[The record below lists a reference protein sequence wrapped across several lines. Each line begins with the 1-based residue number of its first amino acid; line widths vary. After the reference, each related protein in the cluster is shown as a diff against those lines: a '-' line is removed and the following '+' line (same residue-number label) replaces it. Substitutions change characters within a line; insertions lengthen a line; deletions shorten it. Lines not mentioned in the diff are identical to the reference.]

1 MRRWDERS
9 SAASSLQPS
18 PPYFSCRP
26 YSRSFTG
33 APPRTR
39 FTPWRF
45 PMAEPSADDSDKNLR
60 REIRR
65 YSLIL
70 LIVALSLA
78 AWGEV
83 SRVRARA
90 SLGKEA
96 AAAAIPMVVTVTP
109 NRTSLGE
116 ELVLPGSVQ
125 AYIEAPIYARTSGYL
140 KDWRTDIGT
149 QVTKGQLLGEIDAP
163 EVDQQLSQAQADL
176 ATARANESLS
186 NTTNV
191 RWKGLLATES
201 VSRQDA
207 DEKAGD
213 AAAKKAAADS
223 AAANVARLRELES
236 FKRVV
241 APFGGVITARNTD
254 IGALIN
260 AGQSAGT
267 ELFRIADTHKLRI
280 YVQVPEVYAVTAR
293 PGLEAELRFAEQPQ
307 KPFAAKT
314 VRTSNAL
321 DPTLRTLQVELELDN
336 AKGEVFPGAY
346 AEVHF
351 KLPASAESLRLPANT
366 VLFRAAG
373 LQVATV
379 DGQKHVKLKSIVQG
393 RDFGNTIE
401 VLSGLGADETVIL
414 NPPDSLTD
422 GVLVRIAAP
431 PPAQSKD
438 KSKAT

>member
-1 MRRWDERS
+1 M
-9 SAASSLQPS
+9 P
-18 PPYFSCRP
+18 
-26 YSRSFTG
+26 
-33 APPRTR
+33 
-39 FTPWRF
+39 
-45 PMAEPSADDSDKNLR
+45 EPSADDSDKNLR
-60 REIRR
+60 RQIRR

-70 LIVALSLA
+70 LIVALTLA
-78 AWGEV
+78 AWGEL
-83 SRVRARA
+83 SRVRARSA
-90 SLGKEA
+90 LGKETAEA
-96 AAAAIPMVVTVTP
+96 ATPTVVTVTP
-109 NRTSLGE
+109 NRTPLGE

-125 AYIEAPIYARTSGYL
+125 AYIEAPIYARTNGYL
-140 KDWRTDIGT
+140 KEWRTDIGT
-149 QVTKGQLLGEIDAP
+149 QVAKGQLLGEIDAP
-163 EVDQQLSQAQADL
+163 EVDRQLSQAQADL

-186 NTTNV
+186 NSTNV

-201 VSRQDA
+201 VSKQDA

-213 AAAKKAAADS
+213 AAAKKASADS

-236 FKRVV
+236 FKRIL
-241 APFGGVITARNTD
+241 APFSGVITARNTD

-260 AGQSAGT
+260 AGQSTGT

-280 YVQVPEVYAVTAR
+280 YVQVPEAYAAATS
-293 PGLEAELRFAEQPQ
+293 PGLEAELRFAEQPN
-307 KPFAAKT
+307 KTFTAKT

-336 AKGEVFPGAY
+336 ANREVFPGAY

-379 DGQKHVKLKSIVQG
+379 DGQKRVKLKSIVQG

-401 VLSGLGADETVIL
+401 IVSGLEPDETVIL